1 MNKEI
6 TCRLIEG
13 KPVVEYKEEY
23 VPKKGDIVVSGY
35 TTNGGEKCCWI
46 SIYDK
51 DIHGAGYFY
60 QARLLILDED
70 SASSVLKFDD
80 FCNAQTYTR
89 KASIEEAEV
98 MHHILS
104 ENGYELIGDTV
115 VKKRWIPEMGD
126 LYYYVGQR
134 GGTMKTI
141 EAERRNELDS
151 AYLDCFKT
159 EQACQSACD
168 KINELLLT
176 LPQE

>member
-1 MNKEI
+1 MEKEI

-35 TTNGGEKCCWI
+35 TTNGGEKCYWV

-89 KASIEEAEV
+89 KASIEESEV
-98 MHHILS
+98 ILHILS

-115 VKKRWIPEMGD
+115 VKKRWIPMIGEGYWYIAQRDGVLSACNEFRRGLGD
-126 LYYYVGQR
+126 GIY
-134 GGTMKTI
+134 K
-141 EAERRNELDS
+141 
-151 AYLDCFKT
+151 DCFKNK
-159 EQACQSACD
+159 QACQSACD
-168 KINELLLT
+168 KINKLLLT